1 MRLVLKDEKYTFTVT
16 KAAEPR
22 TEYGSGQQKM
32 NRASKLP
39 EWVVEVLAMD
49 SERGEV
55 IRVTVTGD
63 QPKVSQGQPV
73 RFEDLEAATMGSADP
88 HHPLSDA
95 YDQVIAGSVTA
106 MRASRAVDPTPGRAL
121 VPRFKRATNDK
132 FFICIEAS
140 DKKFDLGAATK
151 FLESIGGKFVT
162 EVRDE
167 D

>member
-1 MRLVLKDEKYTFTVT
+1 VT

-63 QPKVSQGQPV
+63 QPKVSQGQTV
-73 RFEDLEAATMGSADP
+73 RFEDMEAIPWANNGRTAAI
-88 HHPLSDA
+88 HPA
-95 YDQVIAGSVTA
+95 AQA
-106 MRASRAVDPTPGRAL
+106 RAA
-121 VPRFKRATNDK
+121 
-132 FFICIEAS
+132 
-140 DKKFDLGAATK
+140 
-151 FLESIGGKFVT
+151 
-162 EVRDE
+162 
-167 D
+167 

>member
-63 QPKVSQGQPV
+63 QPKVSQGQTV
-73 RFEDLEAATMGSADP
+73 RFEELEAIPWSNNGRDGV
-88 HHPLSDA
+88 A
-95 YDQVIAGSVTA
+95 Y
-106 MRASRAVDPTPGRAL
+106 RAAAIQPAAQARAA
-121 VPRFKRATNDK
+121 
-132 FFICIEAS
+132 
-140 DKKFDLGAATK
+140 
-151 FLESIGGKFVT
+151 
-162 EVRDE
+162 
-167 D
+167 